1 MQANLELAVV
11 DDCGWGGRIDRCGR
25 LVWASLPR
33 FDSDRPTTTRGGNH
47 LRCVGEG
54 LTLRLTTELSEDL
67 DPATC
72 LSMGWEEA
80 L

>member
-11 DDCGWGGRIDRCGR
+11 GNCGWGGWIGRCGR

-47 LRCVGEG
+47 LRFVGGG
-54 LTLRLTTELSEDL
+54 LTLCLTTERSEDL
-67 DPATC
+67 DPATR
-72 LSMGWEEA
+72 LSKGWEEA